1 MGDQS
6 MRLIGAELLKIRTTS
21 TWWVFGLIML
31 PLWGMAV
38 LYNWGTANL
47 TRNVDPGADVPADQA
62 ELIRVTKEAVNVAST
77 LYTSGQFLGVL
88 LVMLLGAILVTNE
101 FFHLTATT
109 TFLTTP
115 RRERVILA
123 KLSAA
128 VLLGLLFWLVT
139 TVLNLLV
146 VPFVM
151 RALDL
156 PVLLGDPAVWRAIA
170 LNALAFALWAILGV
184 GAGVLIRSQLA
195 ATLTLSIAYVIG
207 SFGAELAF
215 FLLTQYVADWFSKLQ
230 VLVPTTASQLM
241 IAGTELPG
249 NPPRWTGAAILI
261 GYALIMGTVG
271 TLIMKRRDIS

>member
-1 MGDQS
+1 

-31 PLWGMAV
+31 PLWAVAV

-123 KLSAA
+123 KLAAA

-156 PVLLGDPAVWRAIA
+156 PVLLGDPAVWRAIG

-184 GAGVLIRSQLA
+184 GAGVLIRSQLG

-207 SFGAELAF
+207 SFGAELVF
-215 FLLTQYVADWFSKLQ
+215 FLLTEYVADWFSKLQ
-230 VLVPTTASQLM
+230 VLVPTTASTLM
-241 IAGTELPG
+241 ISGTELPG
-249 NPPRWTGAAILI
+249 NPPRWVGAVVLI
-261 GYALIMGTVG
+261 GYALITGVIGTM
-271 TLIMKRRDIS
+271 IMKRRDVS